1 MIKFE
6 WDENK
11 NSQNI
16 KKHKIDFTEA
26 STAFLDENGLILE
39 DIEHSSSEDRF
50 LLLGI
55 TLKARI
61 VVVCHCYRIYDNDD
75 EVIRIISCR
84 KATANE
90 ERQYVEVNKL

>member
-11 NSQNI
+11 NVQNI
-16 KKHKIDFTEA
+16 KKHKIDFAEA
-26 STAFLDENGLILE
+26 VTAFFDDRGLVIE
-39 DIEHSSSEDRF
+39 DVEHSSEEERF

-61 VVVCHCYRIYDNDD
+61 VVVCHCYRIYDDGD

-84 KATANE
+84 KATAKE
-90 ERQYVEVNKL
+90 CRQYVEVNRL